1 MRTIIFFLLFALFL
15 NPQGKEKSY
24 LKGTVLDKTTNKPL
38 TGVQIT
44 AFNKDT
50 VLTSISDR
58 NGNFKFDLNPGNYSL
73 KFSYFVLPD
82 TIISE
87 VKAESGSQTQLK
99 MELIPNTSNLTSEDE
114 KESWPKDAFG
124 VGGKL
129 GKPSGIETSI
139 DSPLLPVPKKRT
151 KDGGGKE
158 EGTVYIMGAK
168 TMAKDEST
176 AESSVEYD
184 LKKVKLDDTRAVE
197 PSLPPSEGT
206 GKAGVLTSGEVNDF
220 RKWDLWKDISDNDFK
235 NYSQDWIFKPN
246 ERYTV
251 QLVTLD
257 NMPVIDATVQLLSA
271 NGDVL
276 WTGRSDNTGKAEL
289 WGNLFTN
296 DPVENQGL
304 SIVIDYK
311 GNKTKV
317 ENIKKFHDGINVVR
331 VEDYCSIPENVDIVF
346 AVDAT
351 GSMGDEIKYLKAEL
365 KDIIS
370 KLGDK
375 FKNIK
380 INLGSIFYRDLQD
393 DYITRKSDLSPDIA
407 KTTDFINAQ
416 EANGGGDFP
425 EAVELALQSAI
436 NEISWSETARTR
448 LMFLILDAP
457 PHSTPE
463 VKARLKELTA
473 RASMLGIRIIPVTCS
488 GIDKSTE
495 YLMRSLALATNG
507 TYVFLTDESGVGDK
521 HIKPSTD
528 KYDVELLNDLFIR
541 LIGQFTAVPD
551 CNPDKA
557 LAGLDPNNN
566 ILNQGDN
573 KIDSSA
579 ENYQQL
585 VNRIKC
591 YPNPTNGEL
600 IIELTGQVD
609 EMYIVDITG
618 KILEKYQNLA
628 LGKQIVDLKNYPTGI
643 YFIKYM
649 IESQWGTQKIML
661 VH

>member
-1 MRTIIFFLLFALFL
+1 MRTVIIFILFGLLLSS
-15 NPQGKEKSY
+15 PQSRESSFI
-24 LKGTVLDKTTNKPL
+24 KGTVINKTTKKPL
-38 TGVQIT
+38 TGVQVQ
-44 AFNKDT
+44 AYNKDT
-50 VLTSISDR
+50 VLTFISDR

-73 KFSYFVLPD
+73 KFTYFVFSD
-82 TIISE
+82 TIISD
-87 VKAESGSQTQLK
+87 VKAESGSETLLK
-99 MELIPNTSNLTSEDE
+99 MEFIPNTSNLSREDD
-114 KESWPKDAFG
+114 KESWAKEAFG
-124 VGGKL
+124 VGGALDK
-129 GKPSGIETSI
+129 STSV
-139 DSPLLPVPKKRT
+139 DSPLIPTTKKSAR
-151 KDGGGKE
+151 DGGGKE
-158 EGTVYIMGAK
+158 DVATTMGKAASVTADGKPGESGYVYDIRK
-168 TMAKDEST
+168 VS
-176 AESSVEYD
+176 AEE
-184 LKKVKLDDTRAVE
+184 TRSAE
-197 PSLPPSEGT
+197 PAIPPSGGAE

-220 RKWDLWKDISDNDFK
+220 RKWDLWKDIEENDFRT
-235 NYSQDWIFKPN
+235 YSQEWIFKPV

-257 NMPVIDATVQLLSA
+257 KMPVIDATVQLLSA

-276 WTGRSDNTGKAEL
+276 RTGRSDNTGKAEL

-304 SIVIDYK
+304 FIVVDYK
-311 GNKTKV
+311 GNKTTV
-317 ENIKKFHDGINVVR
+317 NNIKKFHDGINVVK

-351 GSMGDEIKYLKAEL
+351 GSMGDEIKYLKEEL

-380 INLGSIFYRDLQD
+380 INLGSIFYRDVQD
-393 DYITRKSDLSPDIA
+393 EFITRKSDLSPDIA
-407 KTTDFINAQ
+407 KTTEFINKQ

-436 NEISWSETARTR
+436 NEITWSETARTR

-457 PHSTPE
+457 PHNTPE

-551 CNPDKA
+551 CNPEKA

-566 ILNQGDN
+566 ILNQGDSR
-573 KIDSSA
+573 IDSTV
-579 ENYQQL
+579 ENYEQL
-585 VNRIKC
+585 VGRIKC

-600 IIELTGQVD
+600 NVELTGQVD
-609 EMYIVDITG
+609 EMFVVDITG
-618 KILEKYQNLA
+618 KILQRFENVG
-628 LGKQIVDLKNYPTGI
+628 LGKQIVNLKDYPTGI

-649 IESQWGTQKIML
+649 IENQWGTQKIML
-661 VH
+661 MR

>member
-1 MRTIIFFLLFALFL
+1 MKTILFFLFFALFL
-15 NPQGKEKSY
+15 GPQDKDNS
-24 LKGTVLDKTTNKPL
+24 LIKGTVINKLNDKPL
-38 TGVQIT
+38 IGVQVQ
-44 AFNKDT
+44 AYDKDT
-50 VLTSISDR
+50 VLSYITDR
-58 NGNFKFDLNPGNYSL
+58 NGNFKFDLKPGTYSL
-73 KFSYFVLPD
+73 KFTYFVNTD
-82 TIISE
+82 TTIDD

-99 MELIPNTSNLTSEDE
+99 MELIPNTTNISRDDNE
-114 KESWPKDAFG
+114 ESGYGDGAVRSIKG
-124 VGGKL
+124 VR
-129 GKPSGIETSI
+129 GKPSGIESSM
-139 DSPLLPVPKKRT
+139 DSPLIPEPTKST
-151 KDGGGKE
+151 KDGKVDIARAKSVAG
-158 EGTVYIMGAK
+158 EGI
-168 TMAKDEST
+168 S

-184 LKKVKLDDTRAVE
+184 VRKVKLGDTRDVE
-197 PSLPPSEGT
+197 PTVPPSEST

-220 RKWDLWKDISDNDFK
+220 RKWDLWKDISENDFK
-235 NYSQDWIFKPN
+235 NYSQEWIFKPD

-257 NMPVIDATVQLLSA
+257 NMPVIDAKVQLLSA

-311 GNKTKV
+311 GNKTAV
-317 ENIKKFHDGINVVR
+317 SNIKKFHDGINVVK

-351 GSMGDEIKYLKAEL
+351 GSMGDEIKYLKEEL

-393 DYITRKSDLSPDIA
+393 EYITRKSDLNSDVS
-407 KTTDFINAQ
+407 KTTEFINQQ

-463 VKARLKELTA
+463 VKTRLKELTA

-551 CNPDKA
+551 CNPEKA
-557 LAGLDPNNN
+557 LAGLDPNEN
-566 ILNQGDN
+566 ILNQGDA
-573 KIDSSA
+573 KIDSTT
-579 ENYQQL
+579 ENYEQL
-585 VNRIKC
+585 VGRIKC

-600 IIELTGQVD
+600 NVELTGQVD
-609 EMYIVDITG
+609 EMFIVDITG
-618 KILEKYQNLA
+618 KILQRFENVG
-628 LGKQIVDLKNYPTGI
+628 LGKQIVNLKDYPTGI
-643 YFIKYM
+643 YFIKYS
-649 IESQWGTQKIML
+649 IENRWATQKIML
-661 VH
+661 MR